1 MYNKI
6 FDKIK
11 TRTAKIC
18 IVGLGYV
25 GLPTAIFFAQ
35 KGFIVTG
42 VEINEKNLKKINQG
56 ISPIGEL
63 NLDSQ
68 LSDVVFNKKLVATS
82 NIKWAT
88 EESDIII
95 SIVPTPVDEFKNP
108 DSHAHHLFRY

>member
-1 MYNKI
+1 MTFYCGERMYNHI
-6 FDKIK
+6 LDKIK
-11 TRTAKIC
+11 TRKAKIC

-25 GLPTAIFFAQ
+25 GLPTAIFFAE

-63 NLDSQ
+63 NLDSR
-68 LSDVVFNKKLVATS
+68 LSEVVFNKKLFATS
-82 NIKWAT
+82 DIKWAT

-95 SIVPTPVDEFKNP
+95 SIVPTPVDEFK
-108 DSHAHHLFRY
+108 DRY